1 MIPCDNLDIKI
12 VEVSPRDGLQNI
24 ATLISAERKIQLVNL
39 LSGTG
44 LGFIEVTSFVSP
56 KAIPQLS
63 DSDIVFSGITQR
75 DGIEYSALVPN
86 EQGLER
92 ALRLNVKHIAL
103 FTAASEAFC
112 QQNIHCSI
120 AESLSRFKPVIDR
133 AKAEGCT
140 VRAYVSCVLGC
151 PYEGKITLQAVTEL
165 VRQLSESGCNEISL
179 GDTIGVGT
187 PKQAAELIRACRG
200 VAPIANLAV
209 HFHDTRGQALANI
222 LSCLDQGVRII
233 DASVAGLGGCPYA
246 KNATGNVATED
257 VIYMLHGMGLNTGVD
272 LEALIQA
279 GQFITQELGIENHS
293 RVAQAALIT

>member
-1 MIPCDNLDIKI
+1 MASYDHVDIKI
-12 VEVSPRDGLQNI
+12 VEVSPRDGLQNV
-24 ATLISAERKIQLVNL
+24 ASLVSAKRKIQFVNQ

-56 KAIPQLS
+56 KAVPQLS
-63 DSDIVFSGITQR
+63 DSDIVFSGITKR
-75 DGIEYSALVPN
+75 DGVEYSALVPN

-92 ALRLNVKHIAL
+92 ALRLNVQHIAI
-103 FTAASEAFC
+103 FTAASEQFC
-112 QQNIHCSI
+112 QKNIRCSI
-120 AESLSRFKPVIDR
+120 EESLCRFKPVIDR

-151 PYEGKITLQAVTEL
+151 PYEGKIKLQAVTEL
-165 VRQLSESGCNEISL
+165 VRKLNELGCDEISL

-187 PKQAAELIRACRG
+187 AKQSAGLVRACSEI
-200 VAPIANLAV
+200 APISNIAV

-222 LSCLDQGVRII
+222 LSCIDQGVRII

-246 KNATGNVATED
+246 KNASGNVATED

-272 LEALIQA
+272 LEALIKA
-279 GQFITQELGIENHS
+279 GQFISQELAIENHS
-293 RVAQAALIT
+293 RVAQAGVF